1 MGGLKLEIG
10 FSGPMVI
17 ISAHVTLPARR
28 MHHCQNRCQNPRSPS
43 TALPFVKLI
52 LPSSDD
58 NGSAEGGGH
67 LFHYLFAVLNN
78 ELHQRGAVW
87 TADD

>member
-10 FSGPMVI
+10 FSGLMVI
-17 ISAHVTLPARR
+17 ISTHATLPARR

-52 LPSSDD
+52 FPSSAE
-58 NGSAEGGGH
+58 NGSAAGGGH
-67 LFHYLFAVLNN
+67 LSRYLFAVLNN
-78 ELHQRGAVW
+78 DLEQRGAV
-87 TADD
+87 